1 MVGLTTR
8 IINRYVDG
16 IPRRDPIIINW
27 IKCYLKSSYKIND
40 SYFHYKGNITH
51 YYSVIDLSKAFA
63 HKTNRLL
70 VYNGNMLVA
79 DIGIYKFKRYCRT
92 YLIKNC
98 YEVQE

>member
-27 IKCYLKSSYKIND
+27 IKYYLGSSYRVNGA
-40 SYFHYKGNITH
+40 YFHYKGSITH
-51 YYSVIDLSKAFA
+51 YYSVIDLSKASA

-92 YLIKNC
+92 SLIRKI
-98 YEVQE
+98 V